1 VTSSFPFDGIFIFC
15 EVVFAARLRDV
26 NPLDAECFAFSLISF
41 ILSPTEKTFFI
52 TIDGDGGLCCCC
64 CRSRC
69 WSSIC
74 VFYECVLCGSFKC
87 KCFKYACRCVPCVC
101 ISLSLSVRESSAVSL
116 FAWARLAST
125 FFFCFVL
132 LKGRRSRDVCTW
144 TFLTLIHQ
152 SFVTLLTLNF
162 SFFGGA
168 DLFADFFNTQNA
180 KKSLNKIC
188 APRALTIH
196 TQKQTHKQPRAT
208 DSLIVLL
215 HIYIYTY
222 CTHINQRNEP
232 LRAREKKKKASS
244 PPNRE
249 RQITESK
256 QRHDTCA

>member
-1 VTSSFPFDGIFIFC
+1 MRV
-15 EVVFAARLRDV
+15 R
-26 NPLDAECFAFSLISF
+26 
-41 ILSPTEKTFFI
+41 
-52 TIDGDGGLCCCC
+52 
-64 CRSRC
+64 
-69 WSSIC
+69 
-74 VFYECVLCGSFKC
+74 
-87 KCFKYACRCVPCVC
+87 VPCVC
-101 ISLSLSVRESSAVSL
+101 ISLSLGPRVQCGVS
-116 FAWARLAST
+116 FRVGEARVAT

-144 TFLTLIHQ
+144 TFQTLIHQ

-180 KKSLNKIC
+180 TKSLNKIC

-232 LRAREKKKKASS
+232 LRARKKKKRASS